1 MTMLLSSV
9 LSTTL
14 GLAVLG
20 TVVSAQVDAAAQ
32 QPTRGDVRQGQGV
45 LGSVNGQAI
54 TSADLTHYLT
64 LRTGIGAELDP
75 EMIQPMRRQ
84 IAEQILQASEAER
97 LGIDLSDVDVEN
109 YWEQYLGAAPDF
121 ESLALEAGSTADRQ
135 RALARRSVLAEIF
148 LYHKVGI
155 WAEYGALIKPD
166 PVLEKLVD
174 VTPGELRDL
183 FREQREQF
191 EQPASV
197 SYTFYPCESATQA
210 ETIRQGLL
218 TGQPTEGLAY
228 GTAES
233 PLPEVPQVFAF
244 SDELVSF
251 LQTGVPGQVSKV
263 FETGLDNQDRAIIFT
278 IESRQPA
285 RSADFRE
292 VQEDLRRYLQV
303 NRLDQARRQLVSD
316 LQARAVFWPRDLF
329 EETISAAPEESDG
342 GP

>member
-1 MTMLLSSV
+1 MLPSLF
-9 LSTTL
+9 LSTSL

-20 TVVSAQVDAAAQ
+20 TVVSAQVDAATD
-32 QPTRGDVRQGQGV
+32 QPTGRGGRLESGV

-64 LRTGIGAELDP
+64 LRAGSDAKLDP

-109 YWEQYLGAAPDF
+109 YWEQYLGTKPDF

-174 VTPGELRDL
+174 VTPGELRGL
-183 FREQREQF
+183 FREQRGQF
-191 EQPASV
+191 DQPASV
-197 SYTFYPCESATQA
+197 SYTFYPCESAARA
-210 ETIRQGLL
+210 ETVRQDLL
-218 TGQPTEGLAY
+218 AGQPTEGLAY

-233 PLPEVPQVFAF
+233 ALPEVPQVFAF
-244 SDELVSF
+244 SEELVSF
-251 LQTGVPGQVSKV
+251 LQTGVPGQISKV
-263 FETGLDNQDRAIIFT
+263 FETGLSDQDRAIIFT
-278 IESRQPA
+278 IDSRQPA
-285 RSADFRE
+285 RSAEFRE
-292 VQEDLRRYLQV
+292 VQEDLRRYLQL
-303 NRLDQARRQLVSD
+303 NRLDLARRQLVSD
-316 LQARAVFWPRDLF
+316 LRARAVFWPRDLF
-329 EETISAAPEESDG
+329 KETISAPPEESGNG